1 MTDRRSL
8 ASGATHIREEERGL
22 PPLIDGCD
30 QGVWPCRAAHR
41 QAIRICPPCGW
52 TVRLRARE
60 RSGRSAKGRS
70 RCSVALTDRRGCPLR
85 LRVTGGPAMTA
96 LRPRPEAAGRRPVR
110 ARTGPMRFTPVARG
124 GRGWASRGHSGAG
137 SARATPAPRTGTRS
151 RLAQTRAARGYAL
164 RPIRLLSAGFPY
176 LTAGLD
182 RVAFKRQ
189 QCSGRCRTEPRGF
202 VIQKRRARWPS
213 ACLVNE
219 PCPSAAPGRA

>member
-30 QGVWPCRAAHR
+30 QGVWPCRATHR

-96 LRPRPEAAGRRPVR
+96 LRPRPEAAPLSCLRADRAYAVYACRAWRPRQGIKGAFRRGFGARNPSPAHWHAVAVGPNAGGAWLRAPTNTPAVCGFSVPDRRPGSGCVQTSTMLR
-110 ARTGPMRFTPVARG
+110 AVPDGAARL
-124 GRGWASRGHSGAG
+124 RN
-137 SARATPAPRTGTRS
+137 PEAPRA
-151 RLAQTRAARGYAL
+151 LAFRM
-164 RPIRLLSAGFPY
+164 
-176 LTAGLD
+176 
-182 RVAFKRQ
+182 
-189 QCSGRCRTEPRGF
+189 
-202 VIQKRRARWPS
+202 
-213 ACLVNE
+213 
-219 PCPSAAPGRA
+219 PG